1 MKREEGHGLKYIPV
15 WFSFLSLQFMCFFLF
30 QGESQKWSNHGFALL
45 EGHQFAMAEKCA
57 KFALYFHTSHR
68 TRAQAFLC
76 QVIARYEMGKIT
88 GETTETKE
96 IKRLDPKLAK
106 VR

>member
-1 MKREEGHGLKYIPV
+1 
-15 WFSFLSLQFMCFFLF
+15 
-30 QGESQKWSNHGFALL
+30 
-45 EGHQFAMAEKCA
+45 MAEKCA
-57 KFALYFHTSHR
+57 KFALYFHTSPR

-88 GETTETKE
+88 GETKETKE
-96 IKRLDPKLAK
+96 IKKLDPNLAK

>member
-1 MKREEGHGLKYIPV
+1 MD
-15 WFSFLSLQFMCFFLF
+15 LSLQFLCLFLF
-30 QGESQKWSNHGFALL
+30 QGESLKWSNHGFSLL

-57 KFALYFHTSHR
+57 KFALYFRTSPR

-88 GETTETKE
+88 GETKETKE
-96 IKRLDPKLAK
+96 IKKLDPNLAK

>member
-1 MKREEGHGLKYIPV
+1 MKREEGHGLKYISV
-15 WFSFLSLQFMCFFLF
+15 WFSFLSLQFMWFFLF

-57 KFALYFHTSHR
+57 KFALYFHTSPR

>member
-1 MKREEGHGLKYIPV
+1 MKREEDHGLKYISV

-76 QVIARYEMGKIT
+76 QVIARHEMGKIT

>member
-1 MKREEGHGLKYIPV
+1 MAEK
-15 WFSFLSLQFMCFFLF
+15 
-30 QGESQKWSNHGFALL
+30 
-45 EGHQFAMAEKCA
+45 FAMAEKCA